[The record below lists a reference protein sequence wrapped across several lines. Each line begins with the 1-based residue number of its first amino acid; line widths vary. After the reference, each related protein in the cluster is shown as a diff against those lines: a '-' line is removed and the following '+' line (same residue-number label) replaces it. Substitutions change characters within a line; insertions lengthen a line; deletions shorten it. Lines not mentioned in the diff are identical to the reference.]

1 MWAKLD
7 DALLDHR
14 KILVAGRR
22 FGRIGT
28 NGRAAALGFY
38 AAGLLYA
45 SKHLTDGFLPTAVV
59 EELGF
64 ADKPLKAASVM
75 VTAGLWEEVK
85 GGYKVHDFH
94 DFNPFAAEV
103 HKRRKQDRERKRLGG
118 RHSRGRHSRKGNGR
132 A

>member
-14 KILVAGRR
+14 KILTAGRSFR
-22 FGRIGT
+22 SVG

-38 AAGLLYA
+38 AAGLLYTM
-45 SKHLTDGFLPTAVV
+45 KHLTDGFLPTAVV

-64 ADKPLKAASVM
+64 ADKPLQAADAM
-75 VTAGLWEEVK
+75 VKVGLWDAVE

-94 DFNPFAAEV
+94 DFNPAASDV
-103 HKRRKQDRERKRLGG
+103 QARRQRDRERKQHGG
-118 RHSRGRHSRKGNGR
+118 RNSRKGNGR